1 MASKKSTGKRAPRAK
16 RESAVDRADRIHS
29 ALAGAR
35 ATVITTKLVLQGN
48 GVFDDVAF
56 NLTRGALLP
65 IEALIAEFE
74 AVSHGR

>member
-1 MASKKSTGKRAPRAK
+1 MAKRNSTVKKVSKGK
-16 RESAVDRADRIHS
+16 RESAADRADRIRM
-29 ALAGAR
+29 ALAGAG

-48 GVFDDVAF
+48 GVMDDVAF

-74 AVSHGR
+74 AVAHG